1 MNKKTLLNFWLLLL
15 CMIVGGASS
24 SWGQVTI
31 WSEDFSGYSADDVP
45 SGTISLPHTGTSL
58 NASGTL
64 TYGCSNGAGTTKIYD
79 AKLAGGESPELL
91 VAKTNGTFTA
101 TFPLDNISGTIT
113 LKYKQ
118 NANALSVTMTAG
130 KLSSNQ
136 SNSTTG
142 EKTLTLDN
150 VTTLHTS
157 LTIEFKATSKNCRL
171 DDIVLTGYKADVAI
185 TSIAFSTPK
194 TASVAVGGTTTLTPT
209 VLPANHTEAVDW
221 ESDAT
226 GVATVSSAGVVTGVA
241 AGTAHIKAKSHD
253 NPTTIYDE
261 CTVTVTAPVAVTGVS
276 LKSST
281 TLLLGGTETLEAT
294 ILPNDATNKNVT
306 WSSADVTKVSVDE
319 DGVITGLALTNGSPV
334 DITVTTDDGDFEATC
349 AVTVNPVPVSS
360 VTLDKS
366 SATLKV
372 GKTLTLEATVSPDNA
387 TDKSVTWESDDEDV
401 ATVDDGE
408 VTAVAAGTAKITVK
422 SFADPTKKAEC
433 TITVTDGAIDL
444 DSTGEIEITS
454 FPSFSGTGYKS
465 ANPYTIG
472 DYEWKAT
479 DCMLSSSNLQMKA
492 STGKLVSPTIKCS
505 KGFTVTV
512 TVSTNSVTVSDGTS
526 SASTDNGSATLTTT
540 KTSTTITISAGSSYA
555 QVSKIKITPS
565 KDPIATGVSITDPG
579 TLAAGATGTFSA
591 SSTDADEC
599 TKAWSSNNSS
609 VITITN
615 ASTGAYTAT
624 GRGTAK
630 ITYTITPEDTE
641 NYSSVSA
648 ERTVSVTAPVVITAS
663 DVAMIYGD
671 AAKAI
676 GATTSAEYA
685 GTLTYESGNTAVATV
700 DASGKVTAI
709 AAGTATITIS
719 APADAE
725 HLYTAGDDKVI
736 NVTVS
741 APAGSGTAAEYTQ
754 TAKEYEALTSAATD
768 WTYTEWTT
776 SASYGACSTAGTA
789 GTLKTKDY
797 LIPDKANP
805 CVFFEHTGK
814 TFSDPST
821 ACKLY
826 VQEGSNTP
834 VELSIPKYFKGD
846 KYDNPYIKSGD
857 IDISDYI
864 GKTVH
869 FIFDYNPS
877 TDNEGKWEVKNFGIY
892 YDAFGVKLNASGYA
906 TYCSQY
912 PLDFS
917 KENAEDKGFTAW
929 QVTDVSSETITF
941 SQITSG
947 IKGGQGIF
955 LKGSP
960 NAVVT
965 LTSADSS
972 EELDDNLFI
981 GTTAPTYLTQVN
993 GDYTNFALSA
1003 TYSDFRKIKT
1013 GIVPANKAYL
1023 PVLTSVISGGSAR
1036 LAIIFD
1042 DDQTTTIQGVS
1053 VRKTAPDTYYNLK
1066 GQRVDNPKKG
1076 GIYVKNG
1083 KKVIFK

>member
-24 SWGQVTI
+24 AWGQTYKKVTSEPQD
-31 WSEDFSGYSADDVP
+31 WSGEYLLVSENSTTANVWTGIDASSGYSVSTTISNNSITKP
-45 SGTISLPHTGTSL
+45 SGAATLTIASMSGGYSILIGGGTNNGMYLYGKSSKADMTFGNSASAHTISIANSAAKIVWKTNSTRWIQTNSGRFRYY
-58 NASGTL
+58 ASG
-64 TYGCSNGAGTTKIYD
+64 YGAVQLYKLAYTVNYD
-79 AKLAGGESPELL
+79 ANGG
-91 VAKTNGTFTA
+91 
-101 TFPLDNISGTIT
+101 SGTIT
-113 LKYKQ
+113 D
-118 NANALSVTMTAG
+118 
-130 KLSSNQ
+130 
-136 SNSTTG
+136 SNSPYFSGSTVTVKSNTFTRDGYTFTG
-142 EKTLTLDN
+142 WNTKANGSGTPYAAGATFNISEN
-150 VTTLHTS
+150 TTLY
-157 LTIEFKATSKNCRL
+157 AQW
-171 DDIVLTGYKADVAI
+171 VAAGDYI
-185 TSIAFSTPK
+185 NSTPSS
-194 TASVAVGGTTTLTPT
+194 ADIAV
-209 VLPANHTEAVDW
+209 
-221 ESDAT
+221 
-226 GVATVSSAGVVTGVA
+226 AGVVAEFSLSTNLAAPSYAIKYYTTADGDVEASKPAWLGDVEFSGSTLDIVVNANTGA
-241 AGTAHIKAKSHD
+241 ARTAYFKVYSGDTYSDVI
-253 NPTTIYDE
+253 TINQAAY
-261 CTVTVTAPVAVTGVS
+261 VAVTSVS
-276 LKSST
+276 LDITSK
-281 TLLLGGTETLEAT
+281 TLLVDGT
-294 ILPNDATNKNVT
+294 V
-306 WSSADVTKVSVDE
+306 
-319 DGVITGLALTNGSPV
+319 
-334 DITVTTDDGDFEATC
+334 
-349 AVTVNPVPVSS
+349 
-360 VTLDKS
+360 
-366 SATLKV
+366 
-372 GKTLTLEATVSPDNA
+372 TLEATVNPDNA
-387 TDKSVTWESDDEDV
+387 SYKTVTWESDDTDV
-401 ATVDDGE
+401 ATVNSSGK
-408 VTAVAAGTAKITVK
+408 VTAVAAGTAIITVK
-422 SFADPTKKAEC
+422 STDDSTKKATC
-433 TITVTDGAIDL
+433 AITVTDGSIDL
-444 DSTGEIEITS
+444 DATGEIEITS
-454 FPSFSGTGYKS
+454 FPSFSGSGYQS
-465 ANPYTIG
+465 PNPYTIG
-472 DYEWKAT
+472 GYDWIAT
-479 DCMLSSSNLQMKA
+479 NCMKDNGDLQMKA
-492 STGKLVSPTIKCS
+492 SVGTLQSPTIKS
-505 KGFTVTV
+505 TKGFTVTV

-526 SASTDNGSATLTTT
+526 SASTSNGVATLTTT
-540 KTSTTITISAGSSYA
+540 KTSTTITIAAGSSYA
-555 QVSKIKITPS
+555 KISKIKITPN

-615 ASTGAYTAT
+615 ESTGAYTAT

-676 GATTSAEYA
+676 GATTSAGYA
-685 GTLTYESGNTAVATV
+685 GTLTYASGNTSIATV
-700 DASGKVTAI
+700 DASGNVTAV
-709 AAGTATITIS
+709 AAGTTTITIS

-725 HLYTAGDDKVI
+725 NLYTAGEDKII
-736 NVTVS
+736 NVTVT
-741 APAGSGTAAEYTQ
+741 APASESTAADFTQ
-754 TAKEYEALTSAATD
+754 LADVYETLLSNTKKSG
-768 WTYTEWTT
+768 WTYTEWT
-776 SASYGACSTAGTA
+776 SSSSYGACSTSGTA
-789 GTLKTKDY
+789 GQLITEDY
-797 LIPDKANP
+797 LIPNLVNP
-805 CVFFEHTGK
+805 CVYFEHTGNLY
-814 TFSDPST
+814 FSSPSS

-826 VQEGSNTP
+826 VQEGSKTP
-834 VELSIPKYFKGD
+834 VELEIPTYFAGND
-846 KYDNPYIKSGD
+846 WTYVGSGD

-869 FIFDYNPS
+869 FIFDYSPS
-877 TDNEGKWEVKNFGIY
+877 TGNNGKWEVKKFGIY

-1003 TYSDFRKIKT
+1003 KYSDFRKIKT

-1023 PVLTSVISGGSAR
+1023 PVPNTKIPAAEAR
-1036 LAIIFD
+1036 LTFVFE

-1053 VRKTAPDTYYNLK
+1053 VRKTAPDTYYNMK